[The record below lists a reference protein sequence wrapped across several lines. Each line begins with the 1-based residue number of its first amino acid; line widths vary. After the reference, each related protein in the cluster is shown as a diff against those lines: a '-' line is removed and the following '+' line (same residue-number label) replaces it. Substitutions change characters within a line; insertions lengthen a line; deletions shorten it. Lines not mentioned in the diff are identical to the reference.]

1 MPYNGFMPDNEIE
14 GLEKKKAAL
23 IERYLEL
30 QQRVDDL
37 NEQVYRLTVEIAQ
50 LNARIERAR
59 LADPRPAK

>member
-1 MPYNGFMPDNEIE
+1 MPDNEIE

>member
-1 MPYNGFMPDNEIE
+1 MPDTGID

-23 IERYLEL
+23 IERYLEV

-59 LADPRPAK
+59 LAEPRPAK

>member
-1 MPYNGFMPDNEIE
+1 MSDTRID
-14 GLEKKKAAL
+14 GLEKQKAAL
-23 IERYLEL
+23 IERYLEV

-59 LADPRPAK
+59 LAEPRPAK

>member
-1 MPYNGFMPDNEIE
+1 MQDTGIDD
-14 GLEKKKAAL
+14 LEKKKAAL
-23 IERYLEL
+23 IERYLEV

-59 LADPRPAK
+59 LAEPRPAK

>member
-1 MPYNGFMPDNEIE
+1 MSDTGID
-14 GLEKKKAAL
+14 GLEKQKAAL
-23 IERYLEL
+23 IERYLEV

-59 LADPRPAK
+59 LAEPRPAK